1 MSIEQLIAEIK
12 LLPQEQRMQV
22 VDAVLADADDSE
34 IPESFKKAMADFE
47 AGRFVD
53 METALTQPPPSRRN
67 EV

>member
-1 MSIEQLIAEIK
+1 
-12 LLPQEQRMQV
+12 MQV
-22 VDAVLADADDSE
+22 VDAVLAEAEDSE

-53 METALTQPPPSRRN
+53 METALTQSPPGREN

>member
-1 MSIEQLIAEIK
+1 MSVEQLIAEIK

-22 VDAVLADADDSE
+22 VDAILDEDDSW
-34 IPESFKKAMADFE
+34 IPESLKQGMADFE

-53 METALTQPPPSRRN
+53 METAMTQPPPGQQD